1 MALLI
6 DSVALFNTSPVFCAT
21 AFADDARSSVNELGL
36 GSSFAICVTT
46 ISSGFSVFSSMITSP
61 DDSLLSHMIE
71 YLLAEFLVI
80 GLRNVPGES
89 FKVKRQEANDCATSS
104 ARLSP
109 RHLADDGGCTVVRQ
123 SDCARA
129 CTLLR

>member
-6 DSVALFNTSPVFCAT
+6 DSVALPSTSPVFCAT

-61 DDSLLSHMIE
+61 DDSLLSHIIE
-71 YLLAEFLVI
+71 YLLAEFLVRE
-80 GLRNVPGES
+80 LRNVPGES
-89 FKVKRQEANDCATSS
+89 FKVNGQEAKNCAASS
-104 ARLSP
+104 ARLSVGN
-109 RHLADDGGCTVVRQ
+109 LMAMLGCAVVRQ
-123 SDCARA
+123 SDCASE
-129 CTLLR
+129 C